1 MIAEF
6 VCPALGFME
15 FLHVDWLI
23 QIIAWQRPSGCYSG
37 MKRKTSFRG
46 IAAGDD
52 SKYEYVDDGKADT
65 GHNAAAAI
73 NGDTQQAFGNVAV
86 DETVGRLPDLEATHT
101 SLNRIGNVNNPELKR
116 PSNKAGPVGEQGMLG
131 NAATGRQRQ
140 WFQEQRGGPLHQVP
154 LHDVPG
160 GARKLSGF
168 KTRRLL
174 VEQTLPGNRALY
186 TLILFFLSFPWCRGE
201 AGHSSVSCSA
211 AFVIFF
217 HCSLL
222 FVFSLH
228 FLLPLPFSDLFSHS
242 PPILAV
248 VFLVFCNLLVSLS
261 PFSG

>member
-1 MIAEF
+1 M
-6 VCPALGFME
+6 CPALGFME

-46 IAAGDD
+46 VAAGDD
-52 SKYEYVDDGKADT
+52 SKYEYVDDGKT
-65 GHNAAAAI
+65 GGNTAAAI
-73 NGDTQQAFGNVAV
+73 DPEHVQQAFANVV
-86 DETVGRLPDLEATHT
+86 LPIDETVGRLPVLETTHA
-101 SLNRIGNVNNPELKR
+101 SLNRIGNVDNPGVKR
-116 PSNKAGPVGEQGMLG
+116 PSNKAGPVGHQGMLG

-186 TLILFFLSFPWCRGE
+186 TFI
-201 AGHSSVSCSA
+201 
-211 AFVIFF
+211 
-217 HCSLL
+217 
-222 FVFSLH
+222 
-228 FLLPLPFSDLFSHS
+228 
-242 PPILAV
+242 
-248 VFLVFCNLLVSLS
+248 
-261 PFSG
+261 

>member
-1 MIAEF
+1 
-6 VCPALGFME
+6 ME

-46 IAAGDD
+46 VAAGDD
-52 SKYEYVDDGKADT
+52 SKYEYVDDGKAET

-73 NGDTQQAFGNVAV
+73 NGGPQQAFGNVALPI
-86 DETVGRLPDLEATHT
+86 DETVGRLPDLDTTHA
-101 SLNRIGNVNNPELKR
+101 SLNRNRIGNVDNPGVKR
-116 PSNKAGPVGEQGMLG
+116 PSNKAGTVGEQGMLG

-174 VEQTLPGNRALY
+174 VEQTLPGNRGLY
-186 TLILFFLSFPWCRGE
+186 TLILFFLSFPCRMCD
-201 AGHSSVSCSA
+201 ASYY
-211 AFVIFF
+211 
-217 HCSLL
+217 
-222 FVFSLH
+222 
-228 FLLPLPFSDLFSHS
+228 
-242 PPILAV
+242 
-248 VFLVFCNLLVSLS
+248 FC
-261 PFSG
+261 PYC